1 MWFYFHSN
9 RLQAPVWLSLRK
21 KEWYKR
27 IQSVHYEVLIL
38 SVSPA
43 VETSFL
49 ACLQRRGLTV
59 SIMSVRRSACNG
71 SRTVEQIFVKFC
83 TEGFLMTFVDSY
95 WFWLKS
101 DSHNGHFTWRRISAT
116 AQILSVT

>member
-1 MWFYFHSN
+1 MWLYFHSD
-9 RLQAPVWLSLRK
+9 RLQAPVWVSLRK
-21 KEWYKR
+21 KGWYKR

-43 VETSFL
+43 VGDLIFSVFAATWP
-49 ACLQRRGLTV
+49 QR
-59 SIMSVRRSACNG
+59 IYMSVHRSACNN

-83 TEGFLMTFVDSY
+83 TEGFLMAFVDSY
-95 WFWLKS
+95 RVWLKS
-101 DSHNGHFTWRRISAT
+101 DSHNEHFTWRRISDT